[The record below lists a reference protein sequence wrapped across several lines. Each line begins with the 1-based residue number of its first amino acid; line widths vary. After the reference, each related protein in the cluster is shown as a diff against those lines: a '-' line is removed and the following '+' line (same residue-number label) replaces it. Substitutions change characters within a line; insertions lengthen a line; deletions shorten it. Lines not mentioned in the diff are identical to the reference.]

1 MAPAGVHSAI
11 FRRRHMNSDSEKRT
25 LKIWKTVIIIHGV
38 LCFLL
43 VYLSLIQMI
52 MMQIAPWEF
61 CIELVREI
69 IAYPRNLVM
78 YAFASLVFNLFTIPR
93 LIALYSY
100 IKSKIMGKIKLL
112 PVLLYVV
119 FLLCGCALLC
129 YLFGI
134 YLSRAHK
141 PVIYLYPE
149 TKTEVN
155 VKLGLEGKLTVVYPN
170 YDEATGW
177 TVTAEP
183 DGTLTDKKGR
193 QYPYL
198 YWEGDIRI
206 RPDMSGGF
214 CVKGEDT
221 AEFLE
226 NALRQL
232 GLNDKEACDF
242 ITYWLPLMQD
252 NKYNVITFQTK
263 AYEDVAVLHVAP
275 KPDTVIRVNMLWY
288 SSNVQVGIKPQDLT
302 AINPTAR
309 KGFTVVEWGG
319 EEYKWGAMRMESMS

>member
-1 MAPAGVHSAI
+1 M
-11 FRRRHMNSDSEKRT
+11 
-25 LKIWKTVIIIHGV
+25 IIIHGI

-69 IAYPRNLVM
+69 IAYPWTLVM
-78 YAFASLVFNLFTIPR
+78 YAFVSLVFNLFTIPR
-93 LIALYSY
+93 LLALYSY

-112 PVLLYVV
+112 PVFLYILFV
-119 FLLCGCALLC
+119 FCGCALLW
-129 YLFGI
+129 YSFGI

-155 VKLGLEGKLTVVYPN
+155 VKLELDGKLTVVYPN
-170 YDEATGW
+170 YDETSGW

-193 QYPYL
+193 QYSYL
-198 YWEGDIRI
+198 YWEGDIKI
-206 RPDMSGGF
+206 KPDMSAGF
-214 CVKGEDT
+214 CVNGEDT

-226 NALRQL
+226 NALKQL
-232 GLNDKEACDF
+232 GLTDKEADDF
-242 ITYWLPLMQD
+242 ITYWLPLMQG

-263 AYEDVAVLHVAP
+263 AYEDVAALRVSPA
-275 KPDTVIRVNMLWY
+275 PDTVIRVNMLWY
-288 SSNVQVGIKPQDLT
+288 ASNAQIGIKPQDLT
-302 AINPTAR
+302 AINPAER

-319 EEYKWGAMRMESMS
+319 EEYKKDHPRLELMA

>member
-1 MAPAGVHSAI
+1 
-11 FRRRHMNSDSEKRT
+11 MNNTENLELSSSEKRKI
-25 LKIWKTVIIIHGV
+25 KIWKTVIIIHGI

-52 MMQIAPWEF
+52 IMQITPWEF

-78 YAFASLVFNLFTIPR
+78 YASVSLVFNLFTIPR
-93 LIALYSY
+93 LLALYSY

-119 FLLCGCALLC
+119 FLLCGCALLW

-134 YLSRAHK
+134 YLSRARK

-149 TKTEVN
+149 TKTEVS
-155 VKLGLEGKLTVVYPN
+155 VKLGLDGKLTAVYPK
-170 YDEATGW
+170 YDAAEGW

-183 DGTLTDKKGR
+183 DGTLTDRKGR
-193 QYPYL
+193 QYSYL
-198 YWEGDIRI
+198 YWEGDINI
-206 RPDMSGGF
+206 RPDLSRGF

-221 AEFLE
+221 VEFLE
-226 NALRQL
+226 NSLKQL
-232 GLNDKEACDF
+232 GLTDKEADDF
-242 ITYWLPLMQD
+242 ITYWLPQMQD
-252 NKYNVITFQTK
+252 NKYNVITFQTT
-263 AYEDVAVLHVAP
+263 AYEEAASLHVSP
-275 KPDTVIRVNMLWY
+275 KPDTVIRVYMLWY
-288 SSNVQVGIKPQDLT
+288 PSKVKVNIRPQELEN
-302 AINPTAR
+302 INPSVR

-319 EEYKWGAMRMESMS
+319 EEFKKGHLRLESMA